1 MTEPLRPS
9 PDSLLAA
16 LQSDA
21 ARGKRGRL
29 KVFLGMCP
37 GVGKTYAM
45 LEAAQRESKAGRDLV
60 VGYVETH
67 GRAETHALLSGLSI
81 ITRKEI
87 NYRGIAVQEM
97 DIDAI
102 LARRP
107 QIVLVD
113 ELAHTNAPGSRH
125 PKRWQDVQEL
135 LEAGMDVFTT
145 CNVQHIESRADTVR
159 QITGA
164 EIRETVPDSVLD
176 TAEIELIDLPPAELL
191 QRLEEGKVYVPERA
205 AAAAGNFFRESNL
218 TALREL
224 ALRLVADHVG
234 EETQEFHRTQTD
246 AGPWKTGHRLL
257 VAVSASPFSEA
268 LIRWTRRMADGLRC
282 PWLAVHVESS
292 QELSEEALARLEKN
306 LALARTLGAE
316 VIATTDQ
323 DLARGLLR
331 IAYQHNISQIVVGK
345 PSAANW
351 LEWLR
356 AGRLLRRL
364 TRESGNIDLHVVRAE
379 KTESGQKPQRWQLPT
394 QTGWKQ
400 YGIAVGSIAAV
411 ALLNFLID
419 PAFHAPRVPGLI
431 FLLTVVMLA
440 LFLGRGPV
448 LLAGAASALV
458 WNYFF
463 LPPRHTL
470 TITSAE
476 DGILFGLYFAVAIVL
491 GQLVARIRAQE
502 LGERHREERATA
514 LYQLS
519 RELSQAGTRDEV
531 VWQLTAEVNRIFNAP
546 SAVLLPDSR
555 GLRAHPDSL
564 LPLTEKELSVADWA
578 FQHRQAAGK
587 STNNL
592 PGADALHLPLATER
606 AVLGV
611 LSITLPGQTL
621 TLSQRDLLEAYA
633 RQAALVLDRI
643 ALRAASEQS
652 KLVAESERLSN
663 ALLNSISHELRTPLA
678 AITTATNSLV
688 ESNDE
693 KLQRVMV
700 GEIQEAAARLN
711 RLVGNLLDVTRL
723 ESGHVQA
730 KLEWHDMGDVIQT
743 TVRSLERE
751 LSGRNVKVEIEEKLR
766 LARLDFTLM
775 QQALSNLLLNAVM
788 HTPPGTTISV
798 QARKEGN
805 DLIVRVADNGPGL
818 PPELLPRV
826 FEKFVRA
833 ANAPTG
839 GSGLG
844 LAIVKGFVEANG
856 GRITAENKLSGGAL
870 FTIRLPQTE
879 SPPMLETQ
887 T

>member
-1 MTEPLRPS
+1 MTEPPRPS
-9 PDSLLAA
+9 PDALLAA
-16 LQSDA
+16 LQSDSA
-21 ARGKRGRL
+21 QKQRGRL

-45 LEAAQRESKAGRDLV
+45 LEAAQRELKGRCDLV

-67 GRAETHALLSGLSI
+67 GRAETQALLSGLSEVP
-81 ITRKEI
+81 RKNI
-87 NYRGIAVQEM
+87 DYRGMALQEM

-107 QIVLVD
+107 KLALVD

-135 LEAGMDVFTT
+135 LDAGIDVFTT

-191 QRLEEGKVYVPERA
+191 ERLHEGKVYVPERA
-205 AAAAGNFFRESNL
+205 AAAAKNFFRESNL

-234 EETQEFHRTQTD
+234 EETQEYHRTQTD
-246 AGPWKTGHRLL
+246 AGPWKTSHRLL
-257 VAVSASPFSEA
+257 VAVGGSPFSEP
-268 LIRWTRRMADGLRC
+268 LIRWTRRMADSLRC

-292 QELSEEALARLEKN
+292 REMDDEARARLEKN

-316 VIATTDQ
+316 VIATTDE
-323 DLARGLLR
+323 DVARGILR
-331 IAYQHNISQIVVGK
+331 IAQQQNISQIVVGK
-345 PSAANW
+345 PTAANW

-356 AGRLLRRL
+356 AGRLLRQL
-364 TRESGNIDLHVVRAE
+364 TRKSGNIDLHVVRAE
-379 KTESGQKPQRWQLPT
+379 KGESAPKRPRLRMPT
-394 QTGWKQ
+394 RTGWRQ
-400 YGIAVGSIAAV
+400 YGIATAAV
-411 ALLNFLID
+411 LGIALLNYLID
-419 PAFHAPRVPGLI
+419 PRFSAPRVPGLI
-431 FLLTVVMLA
+431 FLLTVVLLA

-448 LLAGAASALV
+448 LLAGALSALV

-463 LPPRHTL
+463 LPPRHTFV
-470 TITSAE
+470 ISNIE
-476 DGILFGLYFAVAIVL
+476 DAILFVLYFAVAIVL

-502 LGERHREERATA
+502 LAERHREERATA

-519 RELSQAGTRDEV
+519 RELAQTGTRDEV
-531 VWQLTAEVNRIFNAP
+531 VWQLTAEVNRIFRTPA
-546 SAVLLPDSR
+546 AVLLPGKN
-555 GLRAHPDSL
+555 GLAVHPDS
-564 LPLTEKELSVADWA
+564 PLALSEKEINVADWA
-578 FQHRQAAGK
+578 FQHRQAAGRF
-587 STNNL
+587 TDNL
-592 PGADALHLPLATER
+592 PGSEALHLPLATER

-611 LSITLPGQTL
+611 LSVKVPDRTL

-643 ALRAASEQS
+643 TLRASAEQS

-678 AITTATNSLV
+678 AITSATNTLV
-688 ESNDE
+688 ETKNGD
-693 KLQRVMV
+693 LQRSMV

-730 KLEWHDMGDVIQT
+730 KLEWCDIGDVIQS
-743 TVRSLERE
+743 TVRALQRE
-751 LSGRNVKVEIEEKLR
+751 LSGRELKLEVAKLP

-775 QQALSNLLLNAVM
+775 QQTLSNLLLNAIT
-788 HTPPGTTISV
+788 HTPAGAGILI
-798 QARKEGN
+798 QAFAEGKEVV
-805 DLIVRVADNGPGL
+805 LRVSDNGPGL

-826 FEKFVRA
+826 FDKFVRA
-833 ANAPTG
+833 PNAPPG

-844 LAIVKGFVEANG
+844 LAIVKGFVEAQG
-856 GRITAENKLSGGAL
+856 GRIEAQNKLSGGAV
-870 FTIRLPQTE
+870 FTIRLPQSE
-879 SPPMLETQ
+879 PPPPLPSQ
-887 T
+887 P

>member
-1 MTEPLRPS
+1 MTEPSRPS
-9 PDSLLAA
+9 PDALLAA

-21 ARGKRGRL
+21 AQGKRGRL

-45 LEAAQRESKAGRDLV
+45 LEAAQRELKAGRDLI

-67 GRAETHALLSGLSI
+67 GRTETSALVTGLT
-81 ITRKEI
+81 ITPRKQIE
-87 NYRGIAVQEM
+87 YRGIMIEEM
-97 DIDAI
+97 DIDAV
-102 LARRP
+102 LTRRP
-107 QIVLVD
+107 QLALVD
-113 ELAHTNAPGSRH
+113 ELAHTNTPGSRH

-135 LEAGMDVFTT
+135 LDAGIDVFTT

-191 QRLEEGKVYVPERA
+191 QRMGEGKVYVPERA
-205 AAAAGNFFRESNL
+205 TAAAKNFFRESNL

-234 EETQEFHRTQTD
+234 EETQEFHRTQSD
-246 AGPWKTGHRLL
+246 SGPWKTGHRLL
-257 VAVSASPFSEA
+257 VAVSASPFSEP
-268 LIRWTRRMADGLRC
+268 LIRWTRRMADSLKC
-282 PWLAVHVESS
+282 PWMAVHVESS
-292 QELSEEALARLEKN
+292 RVPGEDEKARLEKN

-316 VIATTDQ
+316 VIATSDE

-331 IAYQHNISQIVVGK
+331 IARQQNISQIVVGK
-345 PSAANW
+345 PNASNW

-356 AGRLLRRL
+356 AGRLLRQL
-364 TRESGNIDLHVVRAE
+364 TRDSGNIDLHVVRAE
-379 KTESGQKPQRWQLPT
+379 KTGAPETKSPRRWLPQSGWQ
-394 QTGWKQ
+394 Q
-400 YGIAVGSIAAV
+400 YATVLGVIAGV
-411 ALLNFLID
+411 ALLNVIVD
-419 PAFHAPRVPGLI
+419 PSFSAPRVPGLI
-431 FLLTVVMLA
+431 FLLTVVLLA

-448 LLAGAASALV
+448 LLAGALSALV

-463 LPPRHTL
+463 LPPRHTFV
-470 TITSAE
+470 IGSME
-476 DGILFGLYFAVAIVL
+476 DAILFGLYFAVAIVL

-502 LGERHREERATA
+502 LAERHREERAAA

-519 RELSQAGTRDEV
+519 RELAQAGTRDEV
-531 VWQLTAEVNRIFNAP
+531 VWQLTGEVNRIFRTPA
-546 SAVLLPDSR
+546 AILLPGKT
-555 GLRAHPDSL
+555 GLAAHPDSP
-564 LPLTEKELSVADWA
+564 LPLTEKELNVAEWA
-578 FQHRQAAGK
+578 YRHRQAAGRF
-587 STNNL
+587 TDNL
-592 PGADALHLPLATER
+592 PGAEALHLPLATER

-611 LSITLPGQTL
+611 LSVNPPDRTLS
-621 TLSQRDLLEAYA
+621 LSQRDLLEAYA

-643 ALRAASEQS
+643 ALRAAAEQS

-678 AITTATNSLV
+678 AITSATNSLV
-688 ESNDE
+688 DAKNGE
-693 KLQRVMV
+693 LQRAMV

-730 KLEWHDMGDVIQT
+730 KLEWCDIGDIIQT
-743 TVRSLERE
+743 TVRALDRE
-751 LSGRNVKVEIEEKLR
+751 LAARTVKLEVAKLP

-788 HTPPGTTISV
+788 HTPPRTAILV
-798 QARKEGN
+798 QAYADGK
-805 DLIVRVADNGPGL
+805 DVVLRVSDDGPGL
-818 PPELLPRV
+818 PADLAPRV
-826 FEKFVRA
+826 FDKFVRA
-833 ANAPTG
+833 PNAPPG

-844 LAIVKGFVEANG
+844 LAIVKGFVEAQG
-856 GRITAENKLSGGAL
+856 GRITAENKLSGGAV
-870 FTIRLPQTE
+870 FTIRLPQSE
-879 SPPMLETQ
+879 APPPLPNLA
-887 T
+887 